1 MKKTVTRQDN
11 NGKPFSSAIEA
22 GGFIYVSGQGGLDP
36 NTGQVVSPDLKG
48 QTNQTLLN
56 IQSILHEA
64 RATLNDVVKVN
75 VYLKERAH
83 YEEFNEIYGSFFSYP
98 FPARTTIY
106 CDLNFDI
113 LVEIDV
119 IALAPTAADRVLDGD
134 GAHADSE

>member
-1 MKKTVTRQDN
+1 MKKPVSTQEN
-11 NGKPFSSAIEA
+11 NGKPFSSAIQA

-36 NTGQVVSPDLKG
+36 NTGQIVSPDLKG
-48 QTNQTLLN
+48 QTNQTLHN

-64 RATLNDVVKVN
+64 HATLDDVVKVN
-75 VYLKERAH
+75 VYLKERSH
-83 YEEFNEIYGSFFSYP
+83 YEEFNEIYGGFFSYP

-119 IALAPTAADRVLDGD
+119 IALSPKGRMPQ
-134 GAHADSE
+134 